1 MLNVNIADHKG
12 VFCVNNEAQLLVKN
26 KQRQKRE
33 FSNKNIAKFNRCIL
47 SESWDYV
54 YTSDT
59 QGAYTEFQRVID
71 RHFENSFPMLTFTM
85 TYKNRHPWMTVL
97 LRKQITE
104 KKKIISIYTLAA

>member
-1 MLNVNIADHKG
+1 MKHNYWLKTNRDK
-12 VFCVNNEAQLLVKN
+12 
-26 KQRQKRE
+26 
-33 FSNKNIAKFNRCIL
+33 KFNRCIL

-54 YTSDT
+54 YTSDS

-104 KKKIISIYTLAA
+104 KKTISINTSTT